1 MSGDGK
7 QGTHRSKA
15 GSSKPAHMGSLAQP
29 GGELSRMVVSGGDT
43 SAPICLLFAQISTD
57 PQLFV
62 SAPNSFL
69 GELTPCLRSAGS
81 RQPGPQT
88 G

>member
-1 MSGDGK
+1 M
-7 QGTHRSKA
+7 
-15 GSSKPAHMGSLAQP
+15 
-29 GGELSRMVVSGGDT
+29 
-43 SAPICLLFAQISTD
+43 SAPIFCLLFAQISTD

-81 RQPGPQT
+81 RQPSPWRG
-88 G
+88 